1 MPASSPTIGQ
11 LAAPLHSSAQL
22 ALAGLLIKLLAA
34 ACSIALRREG
44 QSVASIGKPGFCYKP
59 SGCQL
64 KAQWPP
70 AQRQAAG
77 DSCLQAR
84 RASIQAA
91 SPAALINGAIVRYN
105 GLNFATVLSWVRC
118 SSLIPASTSRA
129 WSPPL

>member
-1 MPASSPTIGQ
+1 MRSVEGI
-11 LAAPLHSSAQL
+11 SAVH
-22 ALAGLLIKLLAA
+22 GGEEVNKLLAV

-59 SGCQL
+59 SGR
-64 KAQWPP
+64 
-70 AQRQAAG
+70 QRQAAG

-105 GLNFATVLSWVRC
+105 GLNFATVLSWVR
-118 SSLIPASTSRA
+118 
-129 WSPPL
+129 